1 MIDLSNSQNN
11 SLIFKSISS
20 KFCVIFVFNNY
31 VYIIEKFFLSLFL
44 FFSTIKTA
52 NLSTTSTE
60 MPSIESSIL
69 NQPKHLC
76 IRLATGPQ
84 YYS

>member
-1 MIDLSNSQNN
+1 MIDYSNNSQNN
-11 SLIFKSISS
+11 LIFKSISS
-20 KFCVIFVFNNY
+20 NFFL
-31 VYIIEKFFLSLFL
+31 KFFDFL
-44 FFSTIKTA
+44 FKLIKIFEKKKG
-52 NLSTTSTE
+52 NLSTE

-69 NQPKHLC
+69 SQPKHLC